1 MYLYNDNFI
10 VHTCE
15 LVKYQKNN
23 LNVYQNRDLNRRRLT
38 SKRFK
43 EKNVFSLSINFQ
55 ISQIFRTLFKINTL
69 TEKKVLSWIFLFFN
83 GFSQTPTPHP
93 LNDQNSLVT
102 KNVFWRCILRW
113 W

>member
-10 VHTCE
+10 EHTCE

-23 LNVYQNRDLNRRRLT
+23 LYVYQNRDLNRRRLT

-55 ISQIFRTLFKINTL
+55 ILQIFRTLFKINTL
-69 TEKKVLSWIFLFFN
+69 TEKKFCRGFFFSLMDFLKP
-83 GFSQTPTPHP
+83 QPRTPLT
-93 LNDQNSLVT
+93 T
-102 KNVFWRCILRW
+102 KIR
-113 W
+113 

>member
-23 LNVYQNRDLNRRRLT
+23 LTVYQNRDLNRRRLT

-55 ISQIFRTLFKINTL
+55 ILQIFRTLFKINTL
-69 TEKKVLSWIFLFFN
+69 TEKIFCRGFF
-83 GFSQTPTPHP
+83 FSLMDFLKPQPRTPLT
-93 LNDQNSLVT
+93 T
-102 KNVFWRCILRW
+102 KIR
-113 W
+113 

>member
-23 LNVYQNRDLNRRRLT
+23 LYVYQNRDLNRRRLT

-55 ISQIFRTLFKINTL
+55 ILQIFRTLFKINTL
-69 TEKKVLSWIFLFFN
+69 TEKIFCRRFF
-83 GFSQTPTPHP
+83 FSLMDFLKPQPRTPLT
-93 LNDQNSLVT
+93 T
-102 KNVFWRCILRW
+102 KIR
-113 W
+113 

>member
-43 EKNVFSLSINFQ
+43 EKNVFSLSINFH
-55 ISQIFRTLFKINTL
+55 ILQIFRTLFKINTL
-69 TEKKVLSWIFLFFN
+69 TEKKFCRGFFFSLMDFLKP
-83 GFSQTPTPHP
+83 QPRTPLT
-93 LNDQNSLVT
+93 T
-102 KNVFWRCILRW
+102 KIR
-113 W
+113 